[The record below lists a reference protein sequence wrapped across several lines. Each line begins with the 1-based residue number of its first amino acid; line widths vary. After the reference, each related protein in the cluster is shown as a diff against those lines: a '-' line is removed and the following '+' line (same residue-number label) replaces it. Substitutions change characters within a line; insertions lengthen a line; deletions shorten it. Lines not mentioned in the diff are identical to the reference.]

1 MEIWEY
7 TTEVL
12 RTYAGSDDLREKLC
26 LGALGLGGE
35 SGEVIDLIKKALFQG
50 HELDSNRFLDEVGDV
65 LWYLALICDAF
76 GYSLEAAMIRNVYK
90 LRERYPDG
98 FDTRRSINR
107 E

>member
-1 MEIWEY
+1 MELWEY
-7 TTEVL
+7 ANEVL
-12 RTYAGSDDLREKLC
+12 RTYAGSDDSREKLC

-50 HELDSNRFLDEVGDV
+50 HELDSNTLLDEVGDV
-65 LWYLALICDAF
+65 LWYLTVICDVF
-76 GYSLEAAMIRNVYK
+76 GYNLEAAMIRNVYK

-98 FDTRRSINR
+98 FDAQRSLNR